1 MRSVSSPLWDHFSL
15 KDGKMC
21 EMVGN
26 ELVGG
31 CVEIGIVFRS
41 VENMWVDGY
50 VEWVGEW

>member
-1 MRSVSSPLWDHFSL
+1 M